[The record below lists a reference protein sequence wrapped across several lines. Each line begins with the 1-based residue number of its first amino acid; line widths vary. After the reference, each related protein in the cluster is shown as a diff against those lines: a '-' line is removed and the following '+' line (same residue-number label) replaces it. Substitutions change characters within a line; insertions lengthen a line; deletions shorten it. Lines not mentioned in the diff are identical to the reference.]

1 MATFAVIFSQKLNTL
16 QQVLPTMKYTATLLL
31 SGLLL
36 LSFDESAAQDFRV
49 QIAAYAEAMPD
60 TFFREKGIANVIKS
74 SDQMGMYR
82 YFAGSYN
89 TREEAETV
97 LQDMIAKGF
106 PYATVIDLEEQ
117 RVLCGAN
124 CPYFRNGAVYVQ
136 DPKREATL
144 QNIYFDFGRYSLNA
158 ESKEVLNGVFEK
170 LKLNPNLKLK
180 LLGYTDGVGSA
191 QANMQ
196 LAASRARSARNYL
209 INKGIRA
216 DRMFIKVFGEAEPLA
231 PNAEEDVDGKNGED
245 LPENRKWNRR
255 VVLALIDDAGEIKT
269 DDSVK

>member
-1 MATFAVIFSQKLNTL
+1 
-16 QQVLPTMKYTATLLL
+16 MKYTST
-31 SGLLL
+31 L
-36 LSFDESAAQDFRV
+36 LSFGLYLFSLAEIAAQDFRV

-60 TFFREKGIANVIKS
+60 TFFREKGIANVIAS

-82 YFAGSYN
+82 YFAGSYT

-97 LQDMIAKGF
+97 QQEMIGKGF
-106 PYATVIDLEEQ
+106 TYASVIDLEEQ

-124 CPYFRNGAVYVQ
+124 CPYFRNGSVFMQ

-144 QNIYFDFGRYSLNA
+144 QNIYFDFGRYSLTA
-158 ESKEVLNGVFEK
+158 ESKGVLNDVYEK
-170 LKLNPNLKLK
+170 LKDNPNLKLK

-216 DRMFIKVFGEAEPLA
+216 DRMFIKVFGEAEPIA
-231 PNAEEDVDGKNGED
+231 PNAEEVGEGKMED
-245 LPENRKWNRR
+245 LPDNRKWNRR
-255 VVLALIDDAGEIKT
+255 VVLAIIDEQGEVKT
-269 DDSVK
+269 DDAITKGK